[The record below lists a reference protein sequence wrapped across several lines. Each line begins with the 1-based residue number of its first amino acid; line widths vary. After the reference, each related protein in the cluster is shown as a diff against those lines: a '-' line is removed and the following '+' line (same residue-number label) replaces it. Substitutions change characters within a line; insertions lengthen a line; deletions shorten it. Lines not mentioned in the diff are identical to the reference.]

1 MSRLPELDRT
11 ALSASA
17 QAVYDEILASR
28 KGNLSGPFR
37 VWLHSPEWA
46 RRAAHLGEFARYLT
60 RLPLRQSE
68 LAILVTARGQQC
80 PAEWAIHAPIARS
93 AGLEAEI
100 VEALGRDEKPAFASA
115 QDEALYD
122 FCAELNA
129 TKTVAAETLARLI
142 AQFDAA
148 TAVEVTGLVGYY
160 TLVAMTL
167 NVFDVQPGV

>member
-1 MSRLPELDRT
+1 MSRLPELER
-11 ALSASA
+11 AQLPAAA

-46 RRAAHLGEFARYLT
+46 RRAARLGEFARYLT

-68 LAILVTARGQQC
+68 LAILVTARGQRC
-80 PAEWAIHAPIARS
+80 PTEWAIHAPIARQ

-100 VEALGRDEKPAFASA
+100 VDALARDEKPAFSSP

-129 TKTVAAETLARLI
+129 TKTVGEATLARLI
-142 AQFDAA
+142 ARFDAA

-167 NVFDVQPGV
+167 NVFDVRPGE